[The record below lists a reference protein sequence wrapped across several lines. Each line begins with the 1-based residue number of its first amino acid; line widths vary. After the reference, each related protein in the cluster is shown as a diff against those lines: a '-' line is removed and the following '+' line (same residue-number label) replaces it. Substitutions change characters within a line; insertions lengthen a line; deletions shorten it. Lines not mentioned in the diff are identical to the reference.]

1 MHDKTDAMAKGN
13 VTSLARALGL
23 AGLIPQILLT
33 AVVVGGGPELRL
45 FAATLACAYSA
56 LILSFLGGAWWGLA
70 VRSEH
75 PVSAWLWMAAVAPS
89 LIAFAAIVALAISQ
103 LPAPTLLMIG
113 GSLIFAL
120 AVDTRFAANGL
131 CPSGW
136 LGLRVPLSIGLGGLT
151 MVIAIFA

>member
-1 MHDKTDAMAKGN
+1 MHDGSPAMAKGN
-13 VTSLARALGL
+13 VTSLTRALGF

-33 AVVVGGGPELRL
+33 AAVVGGGPELRL
-45 FAATLACAYSA
+45 FATYLACAYSA

-75 PVSAWLWMAAVAPS
+75 PVPAWVWTATVAPS
-89 LIAFAAIVALAISQ
+89 LIAFSAVVALAISQ

-113 GSLIFAL
+113 GSLIGAL

-131 CPSGW
+131 CPSNW
-136 LGLRVPLSIGLGGLT
+136 LRMRIPLSIGLGALT
-151 MVIAIFA
+151 IFIAILA